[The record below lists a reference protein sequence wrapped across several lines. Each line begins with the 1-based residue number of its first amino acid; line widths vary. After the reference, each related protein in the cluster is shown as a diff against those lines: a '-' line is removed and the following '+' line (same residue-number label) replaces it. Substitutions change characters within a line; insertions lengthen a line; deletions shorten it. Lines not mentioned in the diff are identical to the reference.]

1 MKALLLAAAFL
12 TRFPVPDVGVV
23 PDPMLGRAV
32 GWFSW
37 IGALLGLLAG
47 AAALLAGGHLPPLLL
62 AALLLAA
69 SALLTGGLHLD
80 GLADVFDALGA
91 GGDRERQLDIM
102 RDSRVGAHGAAG
114 LLLGTLIK
122 VAALAAVVREPVL
135 VALVPALGRW
145 VLAVLVVAFPYARER
160 GLGRTMKDH
169 AGLLQVALGALPVIG
184 LGAIAGPAGPVVVA
198 AGLAAALLV
207 GAALRRRYGGLTGDI
222 YGLGL
227 EVAETTA
234 LVAAAAILG

>member
-1 MKALLLAAAFL
+1 
-12 TRFPVPDVGVV
+12 
-23 PDPMLGRAV
+23 
-32 GWFSW
+32 
-37 IGALLGLLAG
+37 
-47 AAALLAGGHLPPLLL
+47 
-62 AALLLAA
+62 
-69 SALLTGGLHLD
+69 
-80 GLADVFDALGA
+80 
-91 GGDRERQLDIM
+91 
-102 RDSRVGAHGAAG
+102 
-114 LLLGTLIK
+114 
-122 VAALAAVVREPVL
+122 VL

-184 LGAIAGPAGPVVVA
+184 LGAIAGPAGPMVVA